1 MTKILEIK
9 NLNKTFKKA
18 SESTKAVSNFSCQMN
33 EGECI
38 GIVGESGSGKS
49 TIAVIIAGFVK
60 ADSGSIFFDGNELV
74 FKGKAARLQRKSM
87 QMIFQN
93 PTSALNP
100 HMTILDNLKEA
111 VVYYEKIDKDAF
123 YAKAAE
129 ELKKMGLTPE
139 YLHRYPKELSGGECQ
154 RATIARSLIGR
165 PKLLI
170 CDEITSA
177 LDVCVQAEIIRYLL
191 ELKKSGISILFITH
205 DITLTSQLCDRI
217 IVMKQGKIVESG
229 NTKDILENPVSDY
242 TRMLVGAAY

>member
-18 SESTKAVSNFSCQMN
+18 SESTKAVSDFSCTMD

-49 TIAVIIAGFVK
+49 TVAGIIAGFVK
-60 ADSGSIFFDGNELV
+60 ADSGSIFYDGKELV
-74 FKGKAARLQRKSM
+74 FKGKAAQLQRKSM

-100 HMTILDNLKEA
+100 HMTIFENLKEA
-111 VVYYEKIDKDAF
+111 VVYYEKVDKKAF
-123 YAKAAE
+123 YDEAAAE
-129 ELKKMGLTPE
+129 LQKMGLSSE
-139 YLHRYPKELSGGECQ
+139 YLDRYPKELSGGECQ

-165 PKLLI
+165 PRLLI

-217 IVMKQGKIVESG
+217 IVMKEGKIVESG
-229 NTKDILENPVSDY
+229 FTKEILENPVSDY
-242 TRMLVGAAY
+242 TRLLVSAGY